1 MDFFKNKT
9 PINTFLISQGISI
22 NGGLVG
28 DISGR
33 IEGYVKGD
41 VIINGKVI
49 ISETGVID
57 GNLKCYDLIV
67 HGIIKGSAVCHN
79 SVIVGVNGRIDG
91 NLTSNSIQL
100 DSNSKVNGSI
110 KKINQI
116 DKKNESVVLAEGLPS
131 STKPK
136 IIKPSSSKGTF
147 DPKLKNSNSY
157 W

>member
-22 NGGLVG
+22 NGGLAG

-49 ISETGVID
+49 IGETGVID
-57 GNLKCYDLIV
+57 GNMKCYDLIV
-67 HGIIKGSAVCHN
+67 HGIIKGNAVSHN
-79 SVIVGVNGRIDG
+79 SIIVGVNGRIDG
-91 NLTSNSIQL
+91 NASSNSIQI
-100 DSNSKVNGSI
+100 DSNSKVSGNI
-110 KKINQI
+110 KKINGI
-116 DKKNESVVLAEGLPS
+116 EKGIESVGNLKNTLPS
-131 STKPK
+131 TKSK
-136 IIKPSSSKGTF
+136 IIKPFSNGGFDARLKHSNTF
-147 DPKLKNSNSY
+147 

>member
-9 PINTFLISQGISI
+9 PINTFHISQGISI

-49 ISETGVID
+49 IAETGVID

-91 NLTSNSIQL
+91 NVSSNSIQI
-100 DSNSKVNGSI
+100 DSNSKVSGTI
-110 KKINQI
+110 KKINSI
-116 DKKNESVVLAEGLPS
+116 EKKIESVENLTNTLPS
-131 STKPK
+131 TKSK
-136 IIKPSSSKGTF
+136 LIKHSPTGGF
-147 DPKLKNSNSY
+147 DPKLKHSNNL

>member
-22 NGGLVG
+22 NGGLAG

-49 ISETGVID
+49 IGETGVID
-57 GNLKCYDLIV
+57 GNMNCYDLIV
-67 HGIIKGSAVCHN
+67 HGIIKGNAVSHN
-79 SVIVGVNGRIDG
+79 SIIVGVNGRIDG
-91 NLTSNSIQL
+91 NASSNSIQI
-100 DSNSKVNGSI
+100 DSNSKVSGNI
-110 KKINQI
+110 KKINGI
-116 DKKNESVVLAEGLPS
+116 EKGIESVGNLKNTLPS
-131 STKPK
+131 TKSK
-136 IIKPSSSKGTF
+136 IIKPFSNGGFDARLKHSNTF
-147 DPKLKNSNSY
+147 